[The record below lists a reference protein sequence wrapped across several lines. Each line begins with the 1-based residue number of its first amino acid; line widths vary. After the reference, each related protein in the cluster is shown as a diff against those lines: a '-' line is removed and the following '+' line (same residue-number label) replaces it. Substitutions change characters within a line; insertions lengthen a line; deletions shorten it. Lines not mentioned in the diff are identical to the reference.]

1 MWILFIAALCCLYL
15 YTWVHFYPGKFPVY
29 PGGIPFLGNVSIL
42 FSGDTEKVWETIKK
56 IFKFSFENGD
66 IVLIYFGPI
75 PFYIITDPDDC
86 NTVLTSS
93 MHRSGIAKKL
103 AKTFVGNGLLFSPVS
118 VWKEHRKLINPTFN
132 QQVLDGFMEI
142 FNLQSRRLVQEW
154 KENAGKDPFD
164 QHLCLEKNAMET
176 ICFTTAGV
184 DLYDQNE
191 FNNKCLMAFGDI
203 MNLLAKRAMN
213 PLLYF
218 DCLYNI
224 SDMKKEELQ
233 HVKITHE
240 LTNTVLKRKIE
251 SQDKEQDGKSN
262 TKFKPFLERL
272 LESSDK
278 LSTQDLKD
286 ETNSMIL
293 AGFETT
299 SAILSYCL
307 VLLGTYTNV
316 QEKCYQEINEVFGD
330 SNRDVTKDDLPR
342 LKYIEMVLKETMRLC
357 PGVPYSTRVITEDV
371 QLKNAV
377 LRKGHLCFVALYG
390 AMHHPTWG
398 PDVEEFIPER
408 WLDTSGLNPNAF
420 GAFGYGRR
428 NCVGKVYAMMT
439 MKVTMVH
446 ILRAYRVSG
455 DYHRMRIRN
464 LGINKPVDG
473 HQITLLNR

>member
-15 YTWVHFYPGKFPVY
+15 YTWVRLYPGKFPVY
-29 PGGIPFLGNVSIL
+29 PGVIPLLGNVSIL
-42 FSGDTEKVWETIKK
+42 SGGSEKVWETIKK

-86 NTVLTSS
+86 YAVLSS
-93 MHRSGIAKKL
+93 CMHRSGAAKKF
-103 AKTFVGNGLLFSPVS
+103 AKTFIGNGLLFGPVS

-132 QQVLDGFMEI
+132 QQVLDGFIET
-142 FNLQSRRLVQEW
+142 FNSQSRRLVQELQ
-154 KENAGKDPFD
+154 ESAGKDSFN
-164 QHLCLEKNAMET
+164 QHVCLEKNALET
-176 ICFTTAGV
+176 VCLTTAGV
-184 DLYDQNE
+184 DLTDQNE
-191 FNNKCLMAFGDI
+191 FNKKCLTAFRGVF
-203 MNLLAKRAMN
+203 NALAKRGMN
-213 PLLYF
+213 PLLHF
-218 DCLYNI
+218 ECFYNI
-224 SDMKKEELQ
+224 SNTKKEELQ

-240 LTNTVLKRKIE
+240 LTNIVLRRKRE
-251 SQDKEQDGKSN
+251 SQDKEQNNKSD
-262 TKFKPFLERL
+262 TKFKPFLDRL

-293 AGFETT
+293 TGFEST
-299 SAILSYCL
+299 SGTLSYCL
-307 VLLGTYTNV
+307 LLLGTHNNI

-330 SNRDVTKDDLPR
+330 SDRDVTKDDLPR

-357 PGVPYSTRVITEDV
+357 PVVPYTTRVITEDV

-377 LRKGHLCFVALYG
+377 LRKGHLCFVGLYG

-398 PDVEEFIPER
+398 PDVEQFVPER

-420 GAFGYGRR
+420 AAFGHGRR
-428 NCVGKVYAMMT
+428 NCVGKVYAMMM
-439 MKVTMVH
+439 MKVSMVH

-455 DYHRMRIRN
+455 EYNRMRIKN
-464 LGINKPVDG
+464 MGINKPVDG
-473 HQITLLNR
+473 HQITLYNR